1 MFGVRRTANRASG
14 FCDLGGMRIAQVSP
28 LTESVP
34 PQLYGGTERIV
45 SYLTEEL
52 VRQGHN
58 VTLFASGD
66 SRTAAHLHA
75 TTPTALRLTASVH
88 DPVAYAVLQLEEVRR
103 QASEFDLVHFH
114 GEYLH
119 FPLIR
124 AMGLTNCVTT
134 THGRLDLRDHRRL
147 YDEFRDLS
155 LVSISDHQ
163 RQPLAQCNWV
173 GTVHHGLP
181 PHLCPFV
188 PDKPHGDDYVAFL
201 GRISPE
207 KRADR
212 AIEIARLAGVN
223 LKIAAK
229 VDKAD
234 AAYFRSQIEPLL
246 AQDHVE
252 FVGEIGDSEKADFL
266 GRARALLFPIDWPE
280 PFGLVMIEAM
290 SCGTPCVAW
299 RAGSVPE
306 VITEGRSGFIVD
318 SIEAA
323 VAAVHK
329 AANLDRAGVRA
340 CFEQRFTA
348 ERMTRDYLHI
358 YQSLLARKSG
368 KVAAT
373 AWR

>member
-181 PHLCPFV
+181 PDLCPFV

-223 LKIAAK
+223 AQDRRQGGQGGCRVLPFADRAA
-229 VDKAD
+229 AG
-234 AAYFRSQIEPLL
+234 P
-246 AQDHVE
+246 DHVE

-280 PFGLVMIEAM
+280 PFGLVDDRSDVLRHALR
-290 SCGTPCVAW
+290 GVA
-299 RAGSVPE
+299 R
-306 VITEGRSGFIVD
+306 
-318 SIEAA
+318 
-323 VAAVHK
+323 
-329 AANLDRAGVRA
+329 
-340 CFEQRFTA
+340 RF
-348 ERMTRDYLHI
+348 RP
-358 YQSLLARKSG
+358 
-368 KVAAT
+368 
-373 AWR
+373 